1 MAFSII
7 YTEPNIL
14 FNTVLSDTSHP
25 SKLFRNIGLTTRTRH
40 KVTHLADWWLFNR
53 KNYLP
58 TDTKAE
64 RLPRFRSGIRKPGTA
79 GFVGDWFRKSAN
91 LHFSIRRFLKQA
103 CGRRFLWVL
112 HNIHEPALLRLACH
126 IVGDLHLPW

>member
-53 KNYLP
+53 KKLSAYCHESRTYAP
-58 TDTKAE
+58 I
-64 RLPRFRSGIRKPGTA
+64 PIGIRKPGTA

-91 LHFSIRRFLKQA
+91 LYVSIRRFLKQA

>member
-53 KNYLP
+53 KKLSAYCHESRTFAP
-58 TDTKAE
+58 IPIGDTKT
-64 RLPRFRSGIRKPGTA
+64 GDC
-79 GFVGDWFRKSAN
+79 GFCWGLVQKKR
-91 LHFSIRRFLKQA
+91 
-103 CGRRFLWVL
+103 
-112 HNIHEPALLRLACH
+112 
-126 IVGDLHLPW
+126 